1 MPMLRILPT
10 KKIVSDALAVM
21 FQLPGESNGFLHAV
35 MVWIHGGGFS
45 IGDGNSWIYGP
56 DYLVAEG
63 VVLVTINYRLGP
75 LGFLSTGD
83 SVIPGNNGLKDQVM
97 ALRWVQQNVAQF
109 GGDPGNVTIFGSSS
123 GGSCVHFHMLSA
135 MSEGLFHHAIS
146 QSGSAMN
153 SWAMDEDP
161 QRLAFHLGEVLGC
174 RTNDSVILAEF
185 LRATPIRRIMEA
197 LDKVKQKE
205 VQFRGKCLFTP
216 VIERGRVEGEEA
228 FLEESPVDLMNQ
240 GRFHKV
246 PLITGIT
253 SHEGLIMLKEILM
266 NPQQLELYNK
276 NFEQLVRR
284 ILRIV
289 KVNDNQLKIAA
300 RKIKQFYFGDR
311 PLCQDT
317 LLDSLPSKETLRGH
331 SDSSFRG
338 EGYIQCCVGVRL
350 CDMYSNQE
358 LAEIHFMYGK
368 ADGNAA
374 LARRLYQER
383 YPQRQCPDR
392 KTFVRR
398 GGPITWPPRSPDL
411 NPLDFYLWGHL
422 KSLVYSSPVPD
433 LESLR
438 NRIVACSE
446 DIRNTPGVWDRV
458 RRSMRHRCE
467 LNTDVLFVFPI
478 YMHLKRHLLHS
489 TFPVYCYR
497 FSFDGKLAYLKN
509 LLALTQYPDK
519 NSIKHTTMRVLLFQ
533 TIAPGIPLPPQPILT
548 RWKTWL
554 DAVNYYAEYYGKIME
569 VIDALDSTDSSAFA
583 AIKSLPSEQLLE
595 DILFIDSNFKIVSK
609 SITLL
614 ESQCKQLAVSFAGVC
629 HADEIGYLFRVGHMD
644 HDLDPTSP
652 EVKTRTR
659 LVKMWT
665 NFAKTGCPT
674 PKKDWLVNVIWRPTE
689 YEERWYLNIDT
700 ELSIQQH
707 LNKERICFWEDIFR
721 SLEE

>member
-1 MPMLRILPT
+1 MSDIVTVEVAQGKLRGREATT
-10 KKIVSDALAVM
+10 KSGVTYYSFQGIPYAKSPVGPLRFKAPQPADCWNGVRDALVEGPMCAQM
-21 FQLPGESNGFLHAV
+21 ELFKKEFKGEEDCLYLNIYTPKLPGESNGFLHAV

-317 LLDSLPSKETLRGH
+317 LLEYVD
-331 SDSSFRG
+331 
-338 EGYIQCCVGVRL
+338 
-350 CDMYSNQE
+350 
-358 LAEIHFMYGK
+358 
-368 ADGNAA
+368 
-374 LARRLYQER
+374 
-383 YPQRQCPDR
+383 
-392 KTFVRR
+392 
-398 GGPITWPPRSPDL
+398 
-411 NPLDFYLWGHL
+411 
-422 KSLVYSSPVPD
+422 
-433 LESLR
+433 
-438 NRIVACSE
+438 
-446 DIRNTPGVWDRV
+446 
-458 RRSMRHRCE
+458 

-509 LLALTQYPDK
+509 LLALTQYP
-519 NSIKHTTMRVLLFQ
+519 
-533 TIAPGIPLPPQPILT
+533 
-548 RWKTWL
+548 
-554 DAVNYYAEYYGKIME
+554 
-569 VIDALDSTDSSAFA
+569 
-583 AIKSLPSEQLLE
+583 
-595 DILFIDSNFKIVSK
+595 
-609 SITLL
+609 
-614 ESQCKQLAVSFAGVC
+614 GVC
-629 HADEIGYLFRVGHMD
+629 HADEIGYLFRLGHMD